1 MVGPLK
7 YNDGLV
13 ITKGKEMADALNIY
27 FSSVFTLEDKN
38 NLPVQKPLLADNVEC
53 LTNMLITPAMIVTK
67 IKKLTDNKSPG
78 IDGITPKL
86 LKEIA
91 EEISVPLA
99 IMFNLSLREGT
110 VPHEWKHVNVVPIF
124 KKENRCKAENYRP
137 VSLTSVVCKLLE
149 SLLRDHMIDFLEKHN
164 LLKDTQH
171 GLEYAEIISKWVDD
185 GSPVDVI
192 YLDFQKAFDK
202 VPHQR
207 LLIKL
212 KSHGMGVNLVTW
224 IPNWLTDRKQ
234 RVSVE
239 GETSAWTAVHSGVPQ
254 GSVLGPLLFLVYIND
269 LEDGVASNILKFA
282 DDTNIFRR
290 VQTRQECRT
299 LQDDLNKLTQWS
311 AK

>member
-7 YNDGLV
+7 DNDGIV

-27 FSSVFTLEDKN
+27 LSSVFI
-38 NLPVQKPLLADNVEC
+38 LPVQQPLLADNVEC
-53 LTNMLITPAMIVTK
+53 LKNMLITPAMIVTK
-67 IKKLTDNKSPG
+67 IQKLKDNKSPG

-99 IMFNLSLREGT
+99 IMFNLSLHEGT
-110 VPHEWKHVNVVPIF
+110 VPHEWKHANVVHIF
-124 KKENRCKAENYRP
+124 KKGNRCKAENYRP

-149 SLLRDHMIDFLEKHN
+149 SLLRDHMVDFLERNN

-171 GLEYAEIISKWVDD
+171 VFKRGRSLDLLEYTEIISKWVDL
-185 GSPVDVI
+185 I
-192 YLDFQKAFDK
+192 YLDFQKAFDN

-212 KSHGMGVNLVTW
+212 KSHGMGVNIVNW
-224 IPNWLTDRKQ
+224 IQNWLTDRMQ
-234 RVSVE
+234 RVRVE

-254 GSVLGPLLFLVYIND
+254 GSVLGPLLPHLY
-269 LEDGVASNILKFA
+269 S
-282 DDTNIFRR
+282 
-290 VQTRQECRT
+290 
-299 LQDDLNKLTQWS
+299 
-311 AK
+311 